1 MKSLKIWSLAV
12 ALLMTM
18 VACGGDKGNDTPN
31 NNNTGGGNTTI
42 TGDLSAIEKEW
53 KLVSVN
59 GIPNDFHVYIRFELG
74 GFFMYQQ
81 IYSLEF
87 KFYQGDYTVSGNTL
101 SGEYLFVDE
110 NKNDV
115 YEPWKC
121 SYTGGISAD
130 GNTMT
135 LKSDETN
142 PITCVYEACTIPEDV
157 RNEALGRST
166 RAEDVVPFL

>member
-31 NNNTGGGNTTI
+31 NNNNGGGNTTI

-59 GIPNDFHVYIRFELG
+59 GIENDFHVYISFSEG
-74 GFFMYQQ
+74 YFAMYQQ
-81 IYSLEF
+81 VYTLDF
-87 KFYQGDYTVSGNTL
+87 QFYQGDYEASGQKL
-101 SGEYLFVDE
+101 SGEYLFVNEAGD
-110 NKNDV
+110 DV

-135 LKSDETN
+135 LVSNEEA
-142 PITCVYEACTIPEDV
+142 PITCVYEACTIPEHV
-157 RNEALGRST
+157 KEEALAST
-166 RAEDVVPFL
+166 RSAEVLPFL